1 MEKMGFPESWVTLIM
16 QCVRTVSFLVLI
28 NGNPSVVFV
37 LHRGLRQGDPLS
49 PYLFLLCAEV
59 FSAMISNAIMDESLH
74 GIRVAP
80 TAPSVSH
87 LFFADDSIIFARA
100 TPEEVDI
107 IRSILKFYEDSSG
120 QQVNFDKSQLLS
132 SRKVPTQ
139 KK

>member
-87 LFFADDSIIFARA
+87 LFFSDDSIIFARA

-107 IRSILKFYEDSSG
+107 IRSILKFY
-120 QQVNFDKSQLLS
+120 
-132 SRKVPTQ
+132 
-139 KK
+139 